1 MSTKRESASDKWQ
14 LQVSSRYASHAN
26 HYSCCLPPPTSL
38 PTRRLAYIPTYVPA
52 RAWVQP
58 RLRRLDTSLEMST
71 VVRAP
76 ASQRLCS
83 HARVPLPFVYTR
95 QAERS
100 VRHTPL
106 AQDSR
111 KPDKQPALVEGD
123 GRVRSATGRP
133 TVSSNKQRRLH
144 VRSAAPLSR

>member
-1 MSTKRESASDKWQ
+1 MLRRCNRARNTRSTTGRPRERRRDIGKVNKVSTKCESASDKWQ

-26 HYSCCLPPPTSL
+26 HYSCYLPPPTRL
-38 PTRRLAYIPTYVPA
+38 PTRRLAYIRKYVHA
-52 RAWVQP
+52 RAWAQP
-58 RLRRLDTSLEMST
+58 CLRRIDTSFEMST
-71 VVRAP
+71 VLRAP

-111 KPDKQPALVEGD
+111 E
-123 GRVRSATGRP
+123 P
-133 TVSSNKQRRLH
+133 TSSLH
-144 VRSAAPLSR
+144 